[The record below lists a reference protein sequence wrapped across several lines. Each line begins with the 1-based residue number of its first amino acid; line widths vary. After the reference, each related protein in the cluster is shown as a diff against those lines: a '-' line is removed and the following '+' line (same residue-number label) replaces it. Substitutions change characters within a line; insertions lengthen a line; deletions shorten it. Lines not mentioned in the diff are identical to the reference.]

1 MRGNS
6 CRHFCSGPLQRL
18 CQTGWFQSHKSW
30 GRKMPKIPWP
40 PKQLPLSTSRN
51 WDHWCVWQ
59 VHYPFLSGL
68 AKKLV
73 DVSGDPREHH
83 WPLCP
88 PLATPMLPSL
98 AILIK
103 ARSHNLPCVT
113 AIQWGPEVW
122 KDQFRFTVKLFA
134 AGNTVNYHSH
144 HYLQSNSTN
153 VSRTSERDNFKLHD
167 LKPAF
172 AIQNLLV

>member
-1 MRGNS
+1 MGGNS

-83 WPLCP
+83 WPQGAPVDSADVTWTTASLP
-88 PLATPMLPSL
+88 RQML
-98 AILIK
+98 
-103 ARSHNLPCVT
+103 T
-113 AIQWGPEVW
+113 
-122 KDQFRFTVKLFA
+122 TKLFIMHFA
-134 AGNTVNYHSH
+134 RIGFRK
-144 HYLQSNSTN
+144 LQVVWRSISLTYCINMNIERWN
-153 VSRTSERDNFKLHD
+153 V
-167 LKPAF
+167 
-172 AIQNLLV
+172 